1 MPAGGDASSVTLYY
15 SSIDSS
21 VSLNSEGLIA
31 NGNFGLEW
39 NEESGDSV
47 SGVSAVKNQY
57 DNILA
62 GNVNGTITLINEKIY
77 QDNTGEAD
85 QTYNFY
91 YDLNTGANMQPPTV
105 SDSGTNTNYQATFDV
120 SYSSQEDDY
129 TKNKYVLLQ
138 DLGAGSGWSNKMSAV
153 IDIHTQAVIDSTNK
167 IKTKLNFKKT
177 KAPAFKKTSIF
188 PEDEETAQATISTTT
203 AATSTTAVTGY

>member
-1 MPAGGDASSVTLYY
+1 MASSVTLYY

-39 NEESGDSV
+39 NMEDGTTVDGSN
-47 SGVSAVKNQY
+47 AVKTQY
-57 DNILA
+57 NNILA
-62 GNVNGTITLINEKIY
+62 GDVNGTITLINEKIY
-77 QDNTGEAD
+77 QDDTGSD
-85 QTYNFY
+85 PQTYNFF
-91 YDLNTGANMQPPTV
+91 YDLNTGTNMQPPTV
-105 SDSGTNTNYQATFDV
+105 SDSAETTADYQSLFDV

-138 DLGAGSGWSNKMSAV
+138 DLAAGSGWSNKMSAV
-153 IDIHTQAVIDSTNK
+153 IDIHTQAVIDSTSK

-188 PEDEETAQATISTTT
+188 PEDEETTQATISTTT